1 MALKKWRD
9 SKKQKQNKNTKS
21 RVVFISIF
29 VKKWNWRRKS
39 FIFIH
44 FLINSTHL
52 VWIACEFF
60 SGTIDN
66 PITWLLARKF
76 TWRRG
81 SPYDH
86 VCFPLRLLK
95 TAENRRSD
103 QPNPQD
109 HSIIDHISE
118 KNAISRAVGVR
129 RSLFF
134 SPSPRRNVGDLPG
147 HFRHVQVS
155 MLLSLLCALLS
166 VLFFFF
172 TFLFHHLRKT
182 WLGFI
187 V

>member
-1 MALKKWRD
+1 M
-9 SKKQKQNKNTKS
+9 S
-21 RVVFISIF
+21 
-29 VKKWNWRRKS
+29 
-39 FIFIH
+39 
-44 FLINSTHL
+44 
-52 VWIACEFF
+52 FF
-60 SGTIDN
+60 SGTSDN

-109 HSIIDHISE
+109 HSIIDHNSE

-129 RSLFF
+129 RSLLF

-187 V
+187 VQGRSLCCYVLVCFYEITSCYSWFATTWQGSHVAGQYNRILHENGV